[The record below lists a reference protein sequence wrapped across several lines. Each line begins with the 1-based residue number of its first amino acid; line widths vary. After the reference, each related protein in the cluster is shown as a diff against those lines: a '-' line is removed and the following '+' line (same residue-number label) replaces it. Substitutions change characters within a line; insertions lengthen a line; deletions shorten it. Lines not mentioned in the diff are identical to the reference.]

1 MRRDGYC
8 KARVP
13 LKTPLRVRS
22 KIKIALTIVIVVPN
36 YPTLIQLEKLF
47 KITQFSS
54 TFLLNP
60 TFKESYLLYI
70 LSQITAMPCFNGGI
84 NRQAPIHFGDVCCS
98 ISLPSLVQTESTVWL
113 LSTSEPTPSFF
124 R

>member
-1 MRRDGYC
+1 MRWLPLQAG
-8 KARVP
+8 VS

-22 KIKIALTIVIVVPN
+22 KIKTALTIVAVVPN

-54 TFLLNP
+54 TFSFNP
-60 TFKESYLLYI
+60 TFKETHLLYI

-84 NRQAPIHFGDVCCS
+84 NSHAPIHFGDVCSS
-98 ISLPSLVQTESTVWL
+98 ISLPSLVQTE
-113 LSTSEPTPSFF
+113 
-124 R
+124 